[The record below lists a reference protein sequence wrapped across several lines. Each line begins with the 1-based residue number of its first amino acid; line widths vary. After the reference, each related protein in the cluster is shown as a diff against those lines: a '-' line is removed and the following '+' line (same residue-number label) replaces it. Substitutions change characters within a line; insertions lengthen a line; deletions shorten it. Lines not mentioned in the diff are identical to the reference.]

1 MHRGTLIGNRDGP
14 IVTVRTYC
22 QGRLLQVCVLRPVQM
37 AENTVLQ
44 ELLDKAFYV
53 RHRDDKLKIKNK
65 E

>member
-1 MHRGTLIGNRDGP
+1 
-14 IVTVRTYC
+14 
-22 QGRLLQVCVLRPVQM
+22 M